1 LTRSPADE
9 ICFRWEKR
17 PFFIP
22 EKFSGKTSGK
32 PQEPSTFNGSYTLQK
47 HPVTSNIEVN
57 GRGWDM
63 ADGEADYIVQ
73 LLVDKPQYLELL
85 IGPEEADR
93 EAVYRA
99 KINNIELPLEYVR
112 PAPTGTNTL
121 NGTNAA
127 FLVRF
132 SIPEP
137 ILRQDNDQLVSIC
150 FTPSFHEKDLKCTR
164 TLYQA
169 RWRDPKPE
177 DVK

>member
-1 LTRSPADE
+1 
-9 ICFRWEKR
+9 
-17 PFFIP
+17 
-22 EKFSGKTSGK
+22 
-32 PQEPSTFNGSYTLQK
+32 
-47 HPVTSNIEVN
+47 
-57 GRGWDM
+57 M

>member
-1 LTRSPADE
+1 
-9 ICFRWEKR
+9 
-17 PFFIP
+17 
-22 EKFSGKTSGK
+22 
-32 PQEPSTFNGSYTLQK
+32 
-47 HPVTSNIEVN
+47 
-57 GRGWDM
+57 M

-99 KINNIELPLEYVR
+99 KINNIELPLEYVL

-121 NGTNAA
+121 NGTNTA

-137 ILRQDNDQLVSIC
+137 ILSQDNDQLVSLC
-150 FTPSFHEKDLKCTR
+150 FTPSYHEKDLECTR
-164 TLYQA
+164 TLYQV
-169 RWRDPKPE
+169 RWRDPEPAQ
-177 DVK
+177 